1 VRSPEGFDAVF
12 KFLHAADIHLDS
24 PLHKLDRYEGAPV
37 EEIRLATRRAF
48 ENMVRLAIAERVAF
62 VLIAGDLFDG
72 DWKDYNTGLYLVSQL
87 SRLQAAGIPVF
98 IVAGNHDAA
107 SRITRT
113 LRLPANVSLFPSGEP
128 ATCHLQERKV
138 AIHGQSFGT
147 PTVKDDL
154 SAAYPPLLPGCFNI
168 GLLHTCATGREGHE
182 PYAPCTLDG
191 LRARGYDYWALG
203 HVHQHEVLAMDPPIV
218 FSGNIQGRH
227 ARETGPKGCV
237 LVSVDDQGRADLE
250 FRHLDVV
257 RWVRMTVDVTGARD
271 GYEVVDR
278 FGRKLEQTV
287 AHNEGMTLAARIRID
302 GQTSAQ
308 SELLADPERW
318 INEMRSAALATGA
331 GSVWVE
337 KIVFTTA
344 LPSSLGSTG
353 RSEGAL
359 AELANLFD
367 ELAADPDTRR
377 ELAAELA
384 DLEKKLPRELTV
396 EPEGLSFDDADWLAD
411 LLQQVRPLLLHR
423 LLHRE
428 GPE

>member
-1 VRSPEGFDAVF
+1 VF

-72 DWKDYNTGLYLVSQL
+72 DWKDYNTGLYLVTQL
-87 SRLQAAGIPVF
+87 SRLQEASIPVF

-128 ATCHLQERKV
+128 ATCHLQELKV
-138 AIHGQSFGT
+138 AIHGQSFGS
-147 PTVKDDL
+147 PAVKTDL
-154 SAAYPPLLPGCFNI
+154 SAAYPQPLPGCFNI
-168 GLLHTCATGREGHE
+168 GVLHTCATGREGHE

-203 HVHQHEVLAMDPPIV
+203 HVHQHEVLALDPPVV

-237 LVSVDDQGRADLE
+237 LVSVDDQGRPDLE
-250 FRHLDVV
+250 FRPLDVV
-257 RWVRMTVDVTGARD
+257 RWVLITVDVTGSRN

-278 FGRKLEQTV
+278 FGRQLEEVV
-287 AHNEGMTLAARIRID
+287 AENEGMPLATRIRIE
-302 GQTSAQ
+302 GETSAQ
-308 SELLADPERW
+308 RELLADPERW
-318 INEMRSAALATGA
+318 INETRSAALATGS

-337 KIVFTTA
+337 KIAFATV
-344 LPSSLGSTG
+344 LPASPGSPG
-353 RSEGAL
+353 RPEGAL
-359 AELANLFD
+359 AELVKLCD

-377 ELAAELA
+377 ELAAELT

-396 EPEGLSFDDADWLAD
+396 EPENLRFDDADWLAD
-411 LLQQVRPLLLHR
+411 LLEQVQPMLLQR
-423 LLHRE
+423 LLRKE
-428 GPE
+428 RPE

>member
-1 VRSPEGFDAVF
+1 VF

-48 ENMVRLAIAERVAF
+48 ENMVRLAVAERVAF

-87 SRLQAAGIPVF
+87 SRLHAAGIPVF

-113 LRLPANVSLFPSGEP
+113 LRLPANVSLFPSGEA
-128 ATCHLQERKV
+128 ATCHLQELKV

-147 PTVKDDL
+147 PAVKEDL
-154 SAAYPPLLPGCFNI
+154 SAAYPQPLSGCFNI
-168 GLLHTCATGREGHE
+168 GILHTCATGREGHE

-203 HVHQHEVLAMDPPIV
+203 HVHQREVLALDPPIV

-227 ARETGPKGCV
+227 ARETGPKGCI
-237 LVSVDDQGRADLE
+237 LVSVDDHGRPDLE
-250 FRHLDVV
+250 FRALDVV
-257 RWVRMTVDVTGARD
+257 RWVQILVDVSGARN

-278 FGRKLEQTV
+278 FSRQLEQVV
-287 AHNEGMTLAARIRID
+287 AENEGLPLAARIRID
-302 GQTSAQ
+302 GETSAQ

-318 INEMRSAALATGA
+318 INEIRSAALATGS

-337 KIVFTTA
+337 KIAFATSA
-344 LPSSLGSTG
+344 APSPG
-353 RSEGAL
+353 RPGGPEGAL

-367 ELAADPDTRR
+367 ELAADPAARR
-377 ELAAELA
+377 ELAADLA
-384 DLEKKLPRELTV
+384 DLAKKLPREFA
-396 EPEGLSFDDADWLAD
+396 EEAEGVRFDDAHWLAA
-411 LLQQVRPLLLHR
+411 LLEQVRPMLLHR
-423 LLHRE
+423 LLRKE